1 MATCVQKTTGKLH
14 FPGDLPPPMVLLNLL
29 KNVSSETQGV
39 TKILAIGKANHGVV
53 SLLERVAPTSVGQL
67 MLIFGNKAT
76 QAELKAVCSLEVTVD
91 IIFSYLSAMLD
102 THL

>member
-1 MATCVQKTTGKLH
+1 
-14 FPGDLPPPMVLLNLL
+14 
-29 KNVSSETQGV
+29 
-39 TKILAIGKANHGVV
+39 
-53 SLLERVAPTSVGQL
+53 
-67 MLIFGNKAT
+67 MLIFNKKAT